1 MPCLTAKLGMAAAGV
16 AVVASG
22 VAAIPA
28 APTVIG
34 EVAVW
39 AAFAGSVA
47 AYIVAALAL
56 ADCLE
61 DAGRHQDAE
70 SLRREIDEIKRQ
82 MQELEQRV
90 SQ

>member
-1 MPCLTAKLGMAAAGV
+1 MGAAGV
-16 AVVASG
+16 AVVGCG

-39 AAFAGSVA
+39 TAFAGAIA
-47 AYIVAALAL
+47 AYIAAALAL

-61 DAGRHQDAE
+61 DAGKHQDAE
-70 SLRREIDEIKRQ
+70 TLRREIDELKRQ

-90 SQ
+90 AH